1 LGVQSGRRRVSSQ
14 DGYRPWFPSDKYLPH
29 SKDERCRHE
38 ACHATKD
45 HRSGS
50 YSCGLE
56 AALELIGGKWKVLVL
71 WALRADP
78 QRFGELRLLVAGISE
93 KMLIQ
98 HLKEMQ
104 ADGIVTRKDF
114 KEVPPRVEYAL
125 TPFGKSLYA
134 ALAPL
139 CEWGTL
145 HMNRIEARKEATEAE
160 TRQRV
165 RA

>member
-1 LGVQSGRRRVSSQ
+1 MRQKL
-14 DGYRPWFPSDKYLPH
+14 YY
-29 SKDERCRHE
+29 
-38 ACHATKD
+38 
-45 HRSGS
+45 
-50 YSCGLE
+50 CGLA
-56 AALELIGGKWKVLVL
+56 AALDVIGGKWKVLIL
-71 WALRADP
+71 WALREEA
-78 QRFGELRLLVAGISE
+78 QRFGELRRLVEGISE

-125 TPFGKSLYA
+125 TPYGKSLYA

-145 HMNRIEARKEATEAE
+145 HMNRIEGRKEATEAKI
-160 TRQRV
+160 RQR
-165 RA
+165 AAA

>member
-1 LGVQSGRRRVSSQ
+1 MAE
-14 DGYRPWFPSDKYLPH
+14 K
-29 SKDERCRHE
+29 
-38 ACHATKD
+38 T
-45 HRSGS
+45 

-56 AALELIGGKWKVLVL
+56 AALEVIGGKWKVLIV
-71 WALRADP
+71 WALRLEA
-78 QRFGELRLLVAGISE
+78 QRFGELRRLVQGISE

-114 KEVPPRVEYAL
+114 KEVPPHVEYAL

-134 ALAPL
+134 AAEPL

-145 HMNRIEARKEATEAE
+145 HMKRIEARKEASEAKP
-160 TRQRV
+160 RQRAV
-165 RA
+165 A